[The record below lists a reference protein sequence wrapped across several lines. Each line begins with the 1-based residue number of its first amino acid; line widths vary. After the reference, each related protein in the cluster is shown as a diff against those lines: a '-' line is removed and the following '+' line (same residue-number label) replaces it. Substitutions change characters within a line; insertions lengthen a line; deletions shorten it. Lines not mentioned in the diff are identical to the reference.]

1 MSVDEAGWSKIV
13 RACGLVGGA
22 LTDAV
27 ATRIFDESG
36 ARSRPA
42 GRMHFAEWVDAL
54 AVVGGTHGVMFKV
67 VEARVKSV
75 AEKQKA
81 AGTASRPIQ
90 VVEAEAPSAPPA
102 PPAHATAP
110 AATDAGATKKKK
122 KGMFGSMFS
131 SKSKK

>member
-1 MSVDEAGWSKIV
+1 
-13 RACGLVGGA
+13 
-22 LTDAV
+22 
-27 ATRIFDESG
+27 
-36 ARSRPA
+36 
-42 GRMHFAEWVDAL
+42 
-54 AVVGGTHGVMFKV
+54 MFKV
-67 VEARVKSV
+67 VETRVKSV